1 MLSDR
6 PRADENSRV
15 ASDPWLAN
23 EGPRHEPAVQQ
34 LTGLGLELVENAD
47 AEFVGGTT
55 ALSSAGSSANVEEH
69 SDLTRV
75 QRSAS
80 VQRVQPT
87 ASSVPPAILESGIG
101 CVIADKPPVDGEL
114 TLEEQAAARL
124 ARFNLKQAKENKRC
138 HDRNARAAK
147 LKASSGASSKDKA
160 QIAQNDMQMHV
171 AEAMHLS
178 LRLSEVFEHLLK
190 AEQASCSPPELVQIM
205 SKATIQTV
213 HNVDRMATLLK
224 NRLG

>member
-1 MLSDR
+1 MNIPSRRCSLIDLVLMR
-6 PRADENSRV
+6 TALSRV

-124 ARFNLKQAKENKRC
+124 ARFNLKQTKENKRC
-138 HDRNARAAK
+138 HDRYARAAK
-147 LKASSGASSKDKA
+147 LKASSCA
-160 QIAQNDMQMHV
+160 
-171 AEAMHLS
+171 
-178 LRLSEVFEHLLK
+178 
-190 AEQASCSPPELVQIM
+190 
-205 SKATIQTV
+205 
-213 HNVDRMATLLK
+213 
-224 NRLG
+224 

>member
-1 MLSDR
+1 MITPSGT
-6 PRADENSRV
+6 
-15 ASDPWLAN
+15 ASEEKA
-23 EGPRHEPAVQQ
+23 
-34 LTGLGLELVENAD
+34 
-47 AEFVGGTT
+47 
-55 ALSSAGSSANVEEH
+55 SSA
-69 SDLTRV
+69 L
-75 QRSAS
+75 
-80 VQRVQPT
+80 
-87 ASSVPPAILESGIG
+87 PAILESGMG